1 MNTEKVIANI
11 RADVI
16 GIQDE
21 VETVTDSITR
31 LELLRKLSIM
41 KMSLIEADFDLKLE
55 AVNLRLKVVEDAI
68 AGTAAKS

>member
-1 MNTEKVIANI
+1 MNNQKILTELVAL
-11 RADVI
+11 
-16 GIQDE
+16 QDGM
-21 VETVTDSITR
+21 ETTSDSITR